1 MVLVALMSN
10 LAVAQNAKN
19 LLEVDLSS
27 FRPVQT
33 GVLEGVNIDAIGKDR
48 SQRPCARIK
57 LHINRMT
64 PQEIDQ
70 IQVLPIGGNIVV
82 MKRELAYEGNG
93 LIIELTAKQPTR
105 FILHHNE
112 FGDSNEVSVNLEG
125 NKEYFLDAELR
136 QLYPITVNTNMA
148 DADVYIDNKYCGKTN
163 SEMYLLVHDI
173 LPGDHTLRVECAGR
187 RAEMPI
193 NIHKESL
200 VFRLD
205 VDTAAARP
213 QYVVFEVVPQNALV
227 TIDNTPYYPEAG
239 VVNTL
244 LQNGPHAYSV
254 EAKNYHKES
263 GTIIVAGAKVERK
276 IELRPAF
283 GYLNVTASSVI
294 SGASIFIDD
303 ELIGTAPMRSGPLA
317 SGEHRVRIVKPKY
330 KIFEQ
335 TITISD
341 NQVLEFAPA
350 LTADFAVVTI
360 TAGEG
365 CEIWIDNE
373 RKGLS
378 PWREEL
384 SSGTHIF
391 EARKDGHESSVMTQN
406 ITVTPHEQQYT
417 LDAPKPILG
426 TLNITSSPAMADVYI
441 DGENKGRTPL
451 MVDVV
456 VGERNIKL
464 HKAGFGDFELKA
476 TVTKG
481 EITSVSHKF
490 DSSDMIY
497 NEGKSFYDA
506 KNYTAA
512 FPKLKQAAD
521 LGHAEANY
529 YVGVSYDFGRGVQK
543 NDAEAVKYYRVAA
556 EKGLA
561 AAQNDLGVMYRSG
574 EGVDKNE
581 AEAVKWYRLAA
592 NQGHALAQNNLGV
605 CYEKGYGVAK
615 DMVEAVKWYRKAAE
629 QGNAGAQNSLGICY
643 RQGLGVEKNEAE
655 AVKWYRMAA
664 NQGNSAA
671 MFNLGLCYEFGRGVP
686 KDLTQAKAWYQKSAD
701 KGYSRAKDKLR
712 ELNSSSSSS
721 SSSYSSSSTGGYIVN
736 EQFSSASS
744 AWQKSKGQLSF
755 SGGKMIFEDLD
766 ASGYS
771 ILTYNLPRNLKNE
784 DFQVEFSAKVDFKEK
799 YNSLIFML
807 GTRWDDNYRLCF
819 TDWGEGN
826 IRVSIGDDRENKKY
840 YGYSNESRL
849 STSTSH
855 KYTIIKRG
863 STIELHADGKFVY
876 SGNINLSKHI
886 TVMGFLVPKRFAVE
900 VDYITIQSLSSST
913 GGSSS
918 SYSSSSSSSSSYS
931 SSVPSGLTAKQYYDL
946 GENYADGKNGKSKD
960 DKKAFAHFMKAA
972 EMGYTAAYW
981 KVGLEYCYGPG
992 VEKNYVEAVKWWK
1005 KHHEESPGGAR
1016 YTAMK
1021 VGDLYKTGG
1030 YGLSADRNEAIR
1042 WYRISANLG
1051 YEDATKKLRE
1061 MGVSVNGDSSSS
1073 SSSSSGGKSAE
1084 EYYQLAENYDDGK
1097 NGYAKDNTK
1106 AFQNY
1111 LKAAEMGYREA
1122 YWKVGLKYR
1131 YGLGTSR
1138 DYAEAAKW
1146 WAKYCEIVSGSSYVA
1161 KCLGDIYK
1169 EGGYGISANR
1179 DEAIRWYRISADRGS
1194 DDGKKALRE
1203 MGIDPNS
1210 RSSYSS
1216 SSPSSSVN
1224 AGGMTAKEC
1233 YEMGKNYESGKNGK
1247 PKDVRKAF
1255 QYYLK
1260 AAEMGCAD
1268 AYWCVGLE
1276 YMYGPGLDK
1285 NYVEAVRW
1293 FKKNYEAHSW
1303 STTSAKCIGECYRDG
1318 GYGLTAN
1325 REEAIRWF
1333 REAAN
1338 KGNDDAKKA
1347 LRDMGVR

>member
-1 MVLVALMSN
+1 MRRVILMVLVALMSN

-33 GVLEGVNIDAIGKDR
+33 GVLDGVNIDAIGKDR

-64 PQEIDQ
+64 PEQ
-70 IQVLPIGGNIVV
+70 INEVQVMPIGGNVVV
-82 MKRELAYEGNG
+82 MKRALAYEGNG

-125 NKEYFLDAELR
+125 DKEYFLDAELR

-148 DADVYIDNKYCGKTN
+148 DADVYVDDKYCGKTN
-163 SEMYLLVHDI
+163 SEKYLLVHDI

-213 QYVVFEVVPQNALV
+213 QYVVFEVVPQNAIV
-227 TIDNTPYYPEAG
+227 IIDSNSYFPEHG
-239 VVNTL
+239 VVNVL
-244 LQNGPHAYSV
+244 LQNGPHTYSV
-254 EAKNYHKES
+254 EAKNHHKES
-263 GTIIVAGAKVERK
+263 GTFSVSGAKVERK
-276 IELRPAF
+276 VELKPAF
-283 GYLNVTASSVI
+283 GWLNVSAAGAL

-303 ELIGTAPMRSGPLA
+303 ELIGTAPMRSGQIA

-335 TITISD
+335 TVVISD
-341 NQVLEFAPA
+341 NQVLEFSPT

-360 TAGEG
+360 MAGEG

-391 EARKDGHESSVMTQN
+391 EARKDGHESSSMTQN
-406 ITVTPHEQQYT
+406 IVVTSHEQRYT
-417 LDAPKPILG
+417 LDTPKPILG

-456 VGERNIKL
+456 IGERNIKL
-464 HKAGFGDFELKA
+464 HKDGFGDFELKA

-512 FPKLKQAAD
+512 FPKIKQAAE
-521 LGHAEANY
+521 LGHTEANFY
-529 YVGVSYDFGRGVQK
+529 LGLMYERGKGVEKNYV
-543 NDAEAVKYYRVAA
+543 EAVKYYRVAA
-556 EKGLA
+556 EKGH
-561 AAQNDLGVMYRSG
+561 DM
-574 EGVDKNE
+574 
-581 AEAVKWYRLAA
+581 
-592 NQGHALAQNNLGV
+592 AQNNLGFR
-605 CYEKGYGVAK
+605 YQKGEGGVPQ
-615 DMVEAVKWYRKAAE
+615 DYNEAVKWYRKAAE
-629 QGNAGAQNSLGICY
+629 QGNSYAQNSLGICY
-643 RQGLGVEKNEAE
+643 NDGKGVTKDDVE
-655 AVKWYRMAA
+655 AVKWYRKSAE
-664 NQGNSAA
+664 QGNKY
-671 MFNLGLCYEFGRGVP
+671 GLYDMGWSYENGRGVP
-686 KDLTQAKAWYQKSAD
+686 KDLTQAKAWYQKAAD
-701 KGYSRAKDKLR
+701 KGHSGAKDRLNKLSSG
-712 ELNSSSSSS
+712 SSSSSS
-721 SSSYSSSSTGGYIVN
+721 NSSSSTGGYIVN

-755 SGGKMIFEDLD
+755 SGGKMIFKDLD

-819 TDWGEGN
+819 TDWGEGY
-826 IRVSIGDDRENKKY
+826 IRVSVGDDNENKKY
-840 YGYSNESRL
+840 YGYSNDSKL

-863 STIELHADGKFVY
+863 SNIELRADGNFVY
-876 SGNINLSKHI
+876 SGNINLSKNI

-900 VDYITIQSLSSST
+900 VDYITIQSLSSSS
-913 GGSSS
+913 GGSS
-918 SYSSSSSSSSSYS
+918 SYSSSSSSSVNTGGMTAKECYEMAENYNDGKNGYTEDRQKAFQYYLMAAQKGHDFSRFMVGLKYFYGLGVDKNYAEAARWIKTYEADHPSDPTPQSIIADCYKAGGYGLSADRDEAIRWYRKAANNGHDESKNKLREMGVNPNSSSLSSSSSSSSYS
-931 SSVPSGLTAKQYYDL
+931 TSGKVPTGLTAKQYYDL
-946 GENYADGKNGKSKD
+946 GVDYADGKNGKSKND
-960 DKKAFAHFMKAA
+960 AKAFAHFYKAA
-972 EMGYTAAYW
+972 EMGYVDAYW

-992 VEKNYVEAVKWWK
+992 VEVNYAEAARWWIKYHESSSGGRRYAVK
-1005 KHHEESPGGAR
+1005 
-1016 YTAMK
+1016 K

-1030 YGLSADRNEAIR
+1030 KGLA
-1042 WYRISANLG
+1042 
-1051 YEDATKKLRE
+1051 
-1061 MGVSVNGDSSSS
+1061 
-1073 SSSSSGGKSAE
+1073 
-1084 EYYQLAENYDDGK
+1084 
-1097 NGYAKDNTK
+1097 
-1106 AFQNY
+1106 
-1111 LKAAEMGYREA
+1111 
-1122 YWKVGLKYR
+1122 
-1131 YGLGTSR
+1131 
-1138 DYAEAAKW
+1138 
-1146 WAKYCEIVSGSSYVA
+1146 
-1161 KCLGDIYK
+1161 
-1169 EGGYGISANR
+1169 ANR
-1179 DEAIRWYRISADRGS
+1179 DEAIRWYRLSASLGEEDAV
-1194 DDGKKALRE
+1194 KALRE

-1210 RSSYSS
+1210 SSSSSYSS
-1216 SSPSSSVN
+1216 SSSSSVN

-1233 YEMGKNYESGKNGK
+1233 YEMGDNYENGKNGK
-1247 PKDVRKAF
+1247 SKDVRKAF

-1260 AAEMGCAD
+1260 AAEMGHAD
-1268 AYWCVGLE
+1268 AYFKVALE
-1276 YMYGPGLDK
+1276 YMYGPGFDK

-1293 FKKNYEAHSW
+1293 FKKKYEVHSW
-1303 STTSAKCIGECYRDG
+1303 SSTSARCIGECYRNG
-1318 GYGLTAN
+1318 GYGLAAN

-1333 REAAN
+1333 RVAAN
-1338 KGNDDAKKA
+1338 DNDKSAIKA
-1347 LRDMGVR
+1347 LQEMGVSR